1 MHELALQLGEKM
13 SALGFIETKGRIG
26 AIESADAALKAADVK
41 LISIRKV
48 TGGLVT
54 VIIEGKVAAVQ
65 ASVSAAK
72 ERARQFSETI
82 STTVIPRPDDAVIKV
97 IREIADGPF
106 GPGILRDQKRI
117 SRAKK
122 SPGVTPAKKSTT
134 PRSRAKKTTKRK
146 R

>member
-1 MHELALQLGEKM
+1 MPAF
-13 SALGFIETKGRIG
+13 GFIETTGRIG

-65 ASVSAAK
+65 ASVNAAK
-72 ERARQFSETI
+72 ERARQLSETI
-82 STTVIPRPDDAVIKV
+82 STTVIPRPDDAIIKA
-97 IREIADGPF
+97 IREISDKPL
-106 GPGILRDQKRI
+106 GPGVLRSQKTHV
-117 SRAKK
+117 RAKK
-122 SPGVTPAKKSTT
+122 SPVRIPAKKSV
-134 PRSRAKKTTKRK
+134 PSRSKAKRTAKRK